1 MAWQYA
7 VLDVGTP
14 LDLSMLQRPEPIDF
28 MTVGERT
35 CARLSAAAVGTTIKF
50 AVSWTEVLG
59 MKVRCMDGDCMLL
72 VSKTDMHTPIY
83 AERTPQKACLVE
95 LVVARPVAHVR
106 VYSMAGT
113 EWAKFDMDLQAKM
126 LQLRTRCLDECV
138 HLSEP
143 ERNVAKVVVARVGE
157 LCKDVHRKSILSF
170 ARSFLH
176 DQAEAAAAA
185 VTAAAAAR
193 AAAAAATLKRSK
205 PSSKKPQKPAKA

>member
-1 MAWQYA
+1 
-7 VLDVGTP
+7 
-14 LDLSMLQRPEPIDF
+14 
-28 MTVGERT
+28 
-35 CARLSAAAVGTTIKF
+35 
-50 AVSWTEVLG
+50 
-59 MKVRCMDGDCMLL
+59 
-72 VSKTDMHTPIY
+72 
-83 AERTPQKACLVE
+83 
-95 LVVARPVAHVR
+95 
-106 VYSMAGT
+106 
-113 EWAKFDMDLQAKM
+113 MDLQAKM

-176 DQAEAAAAA
+176 DQAEAAAAT

-205 PSSKKPQKPAKA
+205 PSSKMPQKPAKA